1 MTHEHKLITKEA
13 RMTIAK
19 PSIHVSDSI
28 EFKSISTGASAGN
41 GGDGSFKGYVVNAPT
56 LNFDPSNTANGASV
70 HVNTGDH
77 VDQKAYWDAGKAS
90 AEAEK
95 WSKAYANANSN
106 GDQSS
111 KSGHDTSKVYADTTV
126 TQTNSLMADM
136 HHDVMAGIGGGGG
149 SGNATLGGNVDFN
162 FDSSI

>member
-1 MTHEHKLITKEA
+1 
-13 RMTIAK
+13 MTIAK

-28 EFKSISTGASAGN
+28 EFKSISTGGNSAGN

-56 LNFDPSNTANGASV
+56 LDFQPYNKADGASV
-70 HVNTGDH
+70 HVSTGDH

-90 AEAEK
+90 ADAEK
-95 WSKAYANANSN
+95 LSKAYANANSN

-111 KSGHDTSKVYADTTV
+111 KSGHDTSKVYADTTA

-136 HHDVMAGIGGGGG
+136 HQDVMAGIGGSGG
-149 SGNATLGGNVDFN
+149 SGNAALGGNVDFN

>member
-1 MTHEHKLITKEA
+1 MTHEHKLITEA

-28 EFKSISTGASAGN
+28 HFKSIDTGGNSAGN

-56 LNFDPSNTANGASV
+56 LDFQPYNKADGADV
-70 HVNTGDH
+70 HVSTGDH

-95 WSKAYANANSN
+95 WSKAYANANSS
-106 GDQSS
+106 GDQKSY
-111 KSGHDTSKVYADTTV
+111 SGHDTSKVYANTTA
-126 TQTNSLMADM
+126 TQDNSLWVDQ
-136 HHDVMAGIGGGGG
+136 HQEVMAGIGGNGGN
-149 SGNATLGGNVDFN
+149 GNMALGGNVDIQPEI
-162 FDSSI
+162 SI